1 MPAASSATAADIGLA
16 SITIRS
22 TPSNGS
28 EGGYALV
35 DLMARYQINDS
46 HRARIDEA
54 ADLVDLMARYQINDQ
69 LSAQLNVE
77 NLFNKKY
84 RDQYGW
90 GQYGYG
96 SPRYI
101 SAGFRYEF

>member
-1 MPAASSATAADIGLA
+1 
-16 SITIRS
+16 
-22 TPSNGS
+22 
-28 EGGYALV
+28 
-35 DLMARYQINDS
+35 
-46 HRARIDEA
+46 
-54 ADLVDLMARYQINDQ
+54 MARYQINDQ

>member
-1 MPAASSATAADIGLA
+1 
-16 SITIRS
+16 
-22 TPSNGS
+22 
-28 EGGYALV
+28 
-35 DLMARYQINDS
+35 
-46 HRARIDEA
+46 
-54 ADLVDLMARYQINDQ
+54 MARYQINDQ

-101 SAGFRYEF
+101 SASFRYEF

>member
-28 EGGYALV
+28 EGGYA
-35 DLMARYQINDS
+35 
-46 HRARIDEA
+46 
-54 ADLVDLMARYQINDQ
+54 LVDLMARYQINDQ